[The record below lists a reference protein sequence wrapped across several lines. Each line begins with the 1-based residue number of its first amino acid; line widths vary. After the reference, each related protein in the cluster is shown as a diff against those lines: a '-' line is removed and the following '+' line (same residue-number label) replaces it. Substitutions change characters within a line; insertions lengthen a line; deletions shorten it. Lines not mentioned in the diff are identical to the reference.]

1 MFKEN
6 KEQNEVLS
14 CSEPRIYLN
23 AGAGT
28 GKTSTILASIQQKLE
43 DGVNQDSILVLT
55 YNKDIQKEICNK
67 LHFRIHVNTF
77 HAFAL
82 MILGKNK
89 KQKIINNLLSPE
101 EEETLI
107 RRAKNETKEKGLKKD
122 FVRIIKAARE
132 NPSYIKHSQHKY
144 IPVLNRYKTLL
155 KEEFKFDFAR
165 QIRMAI
171 HYLEKNPNFLKKNQ
185 LRYKYIYVDEFQDI
199 SEKQFKLLKLLVSPE
214 TFLFCA
220 GDCDQAIYGWN
231 GISEN
236 NVNKAIDTLNLKVFH
251 LTQSYRL
258 PKKIVD
264 GVNQLLSH
272 NSNSFRKNL
281 ISAKDKNGILKAITF
296 LSEKDE
302 IDFISKKVKQLHN
315 KKGIRY
321 QEIAILARSK
331 QIYESFQKSLPHGI
345 FFSTV
350 HKAKGLEFK
359 YVFVVG
365 AEDGIFPM
373 IPDKRTLSS
382 KELHAKMNEERR
394 VFAEAISRAS
404 IGVYITCLDGV
415 FRGNRKSG
423 KSPFLAEMSIE

>member
-43 DGVNQDSILVLT
+43 DGVDQDSILVLT

-82 MILGKNK
+82 MILEKNK
-89 KQKIINNLLSPE
+89 KQKIINNILSPE

-144 IPVLNRYKTLL
+144 IPILNRYKTLL

-171 HYLEKNPNFLKKNQ
+171 HYLEKNPNFLKK
-185 LRYKYIYVDEFQDI
+185 KPI
-199 SEKQFKLLKLLVSPE
+199 
-214 TFLFCA
+214 
-220 GDCDQAIYGWN
+220 
-231 GISEN
+231 
-236 NVNKAIDTLNLKVFH
+236 TL
-251 LTQSYRL
+251 
-258 PKKIVD
+258 
-264 GVNQLLSH
+264 
-272 NSNSFRKNL
+272 
-281 ISAKDKNGILKAITF
+281 
-296 LSEKDE
+296 
-302 IDFISKKVKQLHN
+302 
-315 KKGIRY
+315 
-321 QEIAILARSK
+321 
-331 QIYESFQKSLPHGI
+331 
-345 FFSTV
+345 
-350 HKAKGLEFK
+350 
-359 YVFVVG
+359 
-365 AEDGIFPM
+365 
-373 IPDKRTLSS
+373 
-382 KELHAKMNEERR
+382 
-394 VFAEAISRAS
+394 
-404 IGVYITCLDGV
+404 
-415 FRGNRKSG
+415 
-423 KSPFLAEMSIE
+423 